1 MLRTQL
7 YILRWSWNSG
17 AYKETDIS
25 LLVYKWLGSE
35 AAFVPYLSSSTFH
48 SGQLVA
54 YLNTITKITH
64 HFNLMYEEFSFLI
77 VYSLLERSLGNQIHS
92 TWHTQLCEFYV
103 QYLMPHYAYRVFCST
118 QWEECA
124 HKFLQFGTSVLTL
137 ILNVSNRCNMLCY
150 KDKVAVG
157 INHQFSFKH
166 FFWMYEKIF
175 DSIGSQWIFKG
186 AITGPFLAS

>member
-35 AAFVPYLSSSTFH
+35 AAFVPYLSSLTFH

-54 YLNTITKITH
+54 YLNTITKIIH

-157 INHQFSFKH
+157 INHQFFLNI
-166 FFWMYEKIF
+166 FFECMKRSLILL
-175 DSIGSQWIFKG
+175 
-186 AITGPFLAS
+186 GPSGFLKVQ